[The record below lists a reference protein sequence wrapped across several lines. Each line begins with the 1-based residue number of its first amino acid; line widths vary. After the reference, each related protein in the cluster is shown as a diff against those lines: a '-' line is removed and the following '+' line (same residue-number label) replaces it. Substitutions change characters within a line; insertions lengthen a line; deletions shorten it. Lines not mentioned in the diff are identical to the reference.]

1 MDRRTM
7 RGLLMLNAVLVV
19 CLAAVTFSSSVDA
32 QQEGVRRAPGDYTM
46 VDGEVQGQTA
56 AAIYIVDST
65 NQEVVAVFWD
75 QSRHRLQPIGY
86 RDLAADAKLGGGSGR

>member
-1 MDRRTM
+1 MNRRTM

-19 CLAAVTFSSSVDA
+19 CLALVTFSSSVTA
-32 QQEGVRRAPGDYTM
+32 QQQAAQRAPGDYTM

-56 AAIYIVDST
+56 AAIYIVDAT

-86 RDLAADAKLGGGSGR
+86 RDLAADAKLTGRTGR